1 MLIVYQNIFTRNLFL
16 MILSRS
22 MIFKNDIN
30 IDYCENIYRT
40 KMKKETDIQCIES
53 GKPRSL
59 ASEALQNDQLKK
71 GK

>member
-71 GK
+71 RK

>member
-22 MIFKNDIN
+22 MIFKNDKN
-30 IDYCENIYRT
+30 IDYCENIYIT

-59 ASEALQNDQLKK
+59 ASEALQND
-71 GK
+71 

>member
-1 MLIVYQNIFTRNLFL
+1 MLIVYQNISTRNLFL

-22 MIFKNDIN
+22 MIFKNDKN

-59 ASEALQNDQLKK
+59 ASEALQND
-71 GK
+71 

>member
-53 GKPRSL
+53 GKPRLL
-59 ASEALQNDQLKK
+59 ASEALQND
-71 GK
+71 

>member
-30 IDYCENIYRT
+30 IDYYENIYRT

-59 ASEALQNDQLKK
+59 ASEALQND
-71 GK
+71 

>member
-1 MLIVYQNIFTRNLFL
+1 MLIVYQNISTRNLFL

-22 MIFKNDIN
+22 MIFKNDKN
-30 IDYCENIYRT
+30 IDYCENIYIT

-59 ASEALQNDQLKK
+59 ASEALQND
-71 GK
+71 

>member
-30 IDYCENIYRT
+30 IDYYENIYRT

-59 ASEALQNDQLKK
+59 ESEALQND
-71 GK
+71 